1 MVWFILENNRWKF
14 ARCVPRDDGLRSIP
28 LNKRISLYLLPDER
42 FRKFG
47 SFDKILDLNMRIRI
61 QESISAIT
69 RSRLEVPAGA
79 REFVDLLHALDNHRD
94 SLAATDARRGQ
105 AISSAAPMQLE
116 KQSKHEP
123 CAGRLSTV
131 GIIDVIRNGG
141 G

>member
-1 MVWFILENNRWKF
+1 M
-14 ARCVPRDDGLRSIP
+14 PRDDGLRSIP

-94 SLAATDARRGQ
+94 SLAAANARRGQ

-116 KQSKHEP
+116 KQSKHQTRASSP
-123 CAGRLSTV
+123 QR
-131 GIIDVIRNGG
+131 
-141 G
+141 